1 VARLGESDW
10 CDGGDAVSPALAVSP
25 FAHQQHV
32 QVPHVLD
39 MHALVSVTDSDGV
52 IIDVNDRFCAAS
64 GFAQEELLGRNFQT
78 FISGEHPTLYRQ
90 IRDKVAAGESWH
102 GEICIRKKDGNPL
115 WLNCAI
121 LSYEGDPEQGHRIL
135 SVGTDIS
142 HLKWAVQRL
151 QSGLEKANIGNW
163 DRDLETGEMFWTPN
177 VSELFG
183 HPYGSLEANYDNLL
197 TAIHP
202 DDREMVLAAVRNCIS
217 RGEALYIEHRCIW
230 PDGTVRWILA
240 KADVVRDDTGK
251 PRRLMGAIQDITRRR
266 ALQEKLKSFKDIVDS
281 VVSGVVVIDARG
293 CIIEINPAMQQIF
306 GYAQEELLGANVRM
320 LMPEAH
326 GKHHDGYLRRYAET
340 GQEKIIGRSLEMPG
354 LRKDGS
360 VFPLEIT
367 VTEIRIGEEAHFV
380 GVLRDITERKDAQR
394 ILEKERGLL
403 RQAQEIARLGNWEIA
418 SNDGSI
424 YWSPVVYEIF
434 GKDPRTFRPTI
445 ENFYEMVHPDDL
457 EALKRH
463 IARARETGTYDM
475 VHRIVLPDG
484 SVRHVH
490 ERARF
495 EPAPDGT
502 ALFAVGIVQDVT
514 NMVRAKEQAEAAS
527 RAKSEFLS
535 SMSHELRTPLN
546 AVMGFAQVLEIDE
559 GLTEDQLDSV
569 RTIRKSG
576 QHLLQLINEIL
587 DLARIESGRL
597 ELSIEDVGL
606 AELFAESGSL
616 VTPLAAG
623 RDVAVQFAR
632 KPSAIAVRGDRTR
645 LNQVLVNLLSNAVKY
660 NRRSGSVVV
669 TALPGGDG
677 MIRIAVADTGAGI
690 PAEKL
695 DQLFTPFNRLGAENT
710 EIEGTGIG
718 LVIAKRLIEGMGG
731 RIGVESR
738 AGAGSTFWFELP
750 GAKLAAAQ
758 PAAAQ
763 SLEESP
769 RRQWALPEGTV
780 LYVEDNPANLKLVR
794 QALVRHPQVTLL
806 EAYSGSLGLDLAQ
819 VHLPDVILLDINMP
833 GMNGLEVLVRL
844 KADPATRDIPVLA
857 LSAAAMEKDVQRG
870 RGAGFEE
877 YLTKPIDINS
887 LLETLGRWLGKKESA
902 S

>member
-1 VARLGESDW
+1 MQ
-10 CDGGDAVSPALAVSP
+10 VS
-25 FAHQQHV
+25 
-32 QVPHVLD
+32 HVLD
-39 MHALVSVTDSDGV
+39 MHALVSVTDRDGV

-306 GYAQEELLGANVRM
+306 GYAQEELLGGNVRM

-340 GQEKIIGRSLEMPG
+340 GHEKIIGRSLEMPG

-484 SVRHVH
+484 MVRHVH

-502 ALFAVGIVQDVT
+502 SLFAVGIVQDVT
-514 NMVRAKEQAEAAS
+514 DMVRAKEQAEAAS

-535 SMSHELRTPLN
+535 SMSHELRTPPER
-546 AVMGFAQVLEIDE
+546 GH
-559 GLTEDQLDSV
+559 GV
-569 RTIRKSG
+569 R
-576 QHLLQLINEIL
+576 
-587 DLARIESGRL
+587 
-597 ELSIEDVGL
+597 
-606 AELFAESGSL
+606 
-616 VTPLAAG
+616 P
-623 RDVAVQFAR
+623 
-632 KPSAIAVRGDRTR
+632 
-645 LNQVLVNLLSNAVKY
+645 
-660 NRRSGSVVV
+660 
-669 TALPGGDG
+669 
-677 MIRIAVADTGAGI
+677 GAG
-690 PAEKL
+690 
-695 DQLFTPFNRLGAENT
+695 NR
-710 EIEGTGIG
+710 
-718 LVIAKRLIEGMGG
+718 
-731 RIGVESR
+731 
-738 AGAGSTFWFELP
+738 
-750 GAKLAAAQ
+750 
-758 PAAAQ
+758 
-763 SLEESP
+763 
-769 RRQWALPEGTV
+769 
-780 LYVEDNPANLKLVR
+780 
-794 QALVRHPQVTLL
+794 
-806 EAYSGSLGLDLAQ
+806 
-819 VHLPDVILLDINMP
+819 
-833 GMNGLEVLVRL
+833 
-844 KADPATRDIPVLA
+844 
-857 LSAAAMEKDVQRG
+857 
-870 RGAGFEE
+870 
-877 YLTKPIDINS
+877 
-887 LLETLGRWLGKKESA
+887 
-902 S
+902 

>member
-1 VARLGESDW
+1 
-10 CDGGDAVSPALAVSP
+10 
-25 FAHQQHV
+25 
-32 QVPHVLD
+32 
-39 MHALVSVTDSDGV
+39 M
-52 IIDVNDRFCAAS
+52 
-64 GFAQEELLGRNFQT
+64 
-78 FISGEHPTLYRQ
+78 
-90 IRDKVAAGESWH
+90 
-102 GEICIRKKDGNPL
+102 
-115 WLNCAI
+115 
-121 LSYEGDPEQGHRIL
+121 
-135 SVGTDIS
+135 
-142 HLKWAVQRL
+142 QRL

-202 DDREMVLAAVRNCIS
+202 DDRETVLAAVRNCIS

-293 CIIEINPAMQQIF
+293 CIIEINPSMQQIF
-306 GYAQEELLGANVRM
+306 GYAQEELLGANVSM

-418 SNDGSI
+418 SKDGSI
-424 YWSPVVYEIF
+424 YWSPMVYEIF

-484 SVRHVH
+484 AVRHVH

-502 ALFAVGIVQDVT
+502 SLFAVGIVQDVT
-514 NMVRAKEQAEAAS
+514 DMVRAKEQAEAAS

-623 RDVAVQFAR
+623 RDIAVQFAR

-669 TALPGGDG
+669 TALPGDDG

-695 DQLFTPFNRLGAENT
+695 DELFTPFNRLGAENT

-758 PAAAQ
+758 PSAAQ

-806 EAYSGSLGLDLAQ
+806 EAYNGSLGLDLAQ

-833 GMNGLEVLVRL
+833 GMNGLEVLARL

>member
-1 VARLGESDW
+1 MSFPSD
-10 CDGGDAVSPALAVSP
+10 
-25 FAHQQHV
+25 HV
-32 QVPHVLD
+32 RPY
-39 MHALVSVTDSDGV
+39 
-52 IIDVNDRFCAAS
+52 
-64 GFAQEELLGRNFQT
+64 AQ
-78 FISGEHPTLYRQ
+78 RQ
-90 IRDKVAAGESWH
+90 PSR
-102 GEICIRKKDGNPL
+102 
-115 WLNCAI
+115 
-121 LSYEGDPEQGHRIL
+121 
-135 SVGTDIS
+135 
-142 HLKWAVQRL
+142 
-151 QSGLEKANIGNW
+151 
-163 DRDLETGEMFWTPN
+163 
-177 VSELFG
+177 
-183 HPYGSLEANYDNLL
+183 
-197 TAIHP
+197 
-202 DDREMVLAAVRNCIS
+202 AVRQES
-217 RGEALYIEHRCIW
+217 QGTGFEHQLRFY
-230 PDGTVRWILA
+230 
-240 KADVVRDDTGK
+240 KN
-251 PRRLMGAIQDITRRR
+251 
-266 ALQEKLKSFKDIVDS
+266 IVDS
-281 VVSGVVVIDARG
+281 VVSGVVVIDRHG
-293 CIIEINPAMQQIF
+293 EIVELNPAMQRIF
-306 GYAQEELLGANVRM
+306 GYAQEELLGANISI
-320 LMPEAH
+320 LMP
-326 GKHHDGYLRRYAET
+326 GTYGRNHDNHLRRYAET
-340 GQEKIIGRSLEMPG
+340 GKNRIIGRSLEMPG
-354 LRKDGS
+354 RRKDGTI
-360 VFPLEIT
+360 FPLEIT
-367 VTEIRIGEEAHFV
+367 VTEISVGDDPHFV
-380 GVLRDITERKDAQR
+380 GVLRDITERKEVER
-394 ILEKERGLL
+394 TLEKERGLL
-403 RQAQEIARLGNWEIA
+403 RQAQEIARLGNWEVA
-418 SNDGSI
+418 GKDGSI
-424 YWSPVVYEIF
+424 YWSQVVYEIF
-434 GKDPRTFRPTI
+434 GQDPKTFRPTI
-445 ENFYEMVHPDDL
+445 DNFFSTLHPDDV
-457 EALKRH
+457 EMVKAQ
-463 IARARETGTYDM
+463 IATARETGTYDM
-475 VHRIVLPDG
+475 VHRIVRPDG
-484 SVRHVH
+484 EVRHVH

-495 EPAPDGT
+495 EPGPDGT
-502 ALFAVGIVQDVT
+502 SRFAVGIVQDVT
-514 NMVRAKEQAEAAS
+514 DLARAKEQAEAAS
-527 RAKSEFLS
+527 RAKSDFLS

-669 TALPGGDG
+669 SAIPCRDG
-677 MIRIAVADTGAGI
+677 MIRISVADTGSGI

-695 DQLFTPFNRLGAENT
+695 DQLFTPFNRLGVENT

-758 PAAAQ
+758 PATAQ

-794 QALVRHPQVTLL
+794 QTLARHPQVTLL
-806 EAYSGSLGLDLAQ
+806 EAYNGSLGLDLAQ

-833 GMNGLEVLVRL
+833 GMNGLEVLARL